1 MLILQSDLS
10 AKGRSWGSP
19 RRQRPV
25 QALLPQLVLVVPW
38 WQAPEVQKLLVALVG
53 LALIVLAV
61 RLAQNYI
68 TRNLKD
74 SDSRYYG
81 RKLITFGGYLA
92 AILLVSLVYRDR
104 LMGLTVAIGVASVGI
119 AFALQEVIGS
129 IAGWI
134 AISFGGFYKPGDRVQ
149 LGGIKGDVIDI
160 GILRTTMME
169 LGEWVDSDLYSGRVV
184 RIANSFVFKEPV
196 FNYSGDFP
204 FLWDEIK
211 VPVKHGCDH
220 RLARA
225 ILEQAVNDLYTDELM
240 QESRQAWQQL
250 IRRYLLESASLD
262 PAVTLVVTDNWLSFT
277 VRYIVDC
284 KRRRITKDLLY
295 TNILDAFDASQG
307 RISIAST
314 TVHLVEILPLDVR
327 LNDGNA
333 SGRS

>member
-1 MLILQSDLS
+1 MQ
-10 AKGRSWGSP
+10 
-19 RRQRPV
+19 V
-25 QALLPQLVLVVPW
+25 VLPQLI
-38 WQAPEVQKLLVALVG
+38 VALLG
-53 LALIVLAV
+53 LLLIVLAV
-61 RLAQNYI
+61 RLAQHVI
-68 TRNLKD
+68 TRNLRD

-92 AILLVSLVYRDR
+92 GILLVSIVYRDR
-104 LMGLTVAIGVASVGI
+104 LVGLTVAIGVASAGI

-211 VPVKHGCDH
+211 VPVKHGSDH
-220 RLARA
+220 HQARA
-225 ILEQAVNDLYTDELM
+225 ILEKVVNDLYTDELM
-240 QESRQAWQQL
+240 LASSQAWNQL
-250 IRRYLLESASLD
+250 IRRYLIEPASLE
-262 PAVTLVVTDNWLSFT
+262 PAISLVVTDNWLAYT

-284 KRRRITKDLLY
+284 KRRRLTKDLLY
-295 TNILDAFDASQG
+295 TAILDAFQASGG
-307 RISIAST
+307 RVSIAST
-314 TVHLVEILPLDVR
+314 TVQLVEAPPLEVR
-327 LNDGNA
+327 LRDGREA
-333 SGRS
+333 SGR

>member
-1 MLILQSDLS
+1 MAVS
-10 AKGRSWGSP
+10 
-19 RRQRPV
+19 
-25 QALLPQLVLVVPW
+25 W
-38 WQAPEVQKLLVALVG
+38 WQEPAIAKLLAALVG
-53 LALIVLAV
+53 LLLIGLAV
-61 RLAQNYI
+61 RLAQHVI

-81 RKLITFGGYLA
+81 RKLITFAGYLA
-92 AILLVSLVYRDR
+92 GILLVSIVYRDR
-104 LMGLTVAIGVASVGI
+104 LVGLTVAIGVAGAGI

-211 VPVKHGCDH
+211 VPVKHGSDH

-225 ILEQAVNDLYTDELM
+225 ILEKAVRDLYTDDLM
-240 QESRQAWQQL
+240 LASRQAWEQL
-250 IRRYLLESASLD
+250 IRRYLLESASLE
-262 PAVTLVVTDNWLSFT
+262 PSVSMVVTDNWLAFT
-277 VRYIVDC
+277 LRYIVDC
-284 KRRRITKDLLY
+284 KRRRFTKDLLF
-295 TNILDAFDASQG
+295 TSILEAFEASGG
-307 RISIAST
+307 RVGIAST
-314 TVHLVEILPLDVR
+314 TVQLVQVPPLEVQLR
-327 LNDGNA
+327 DGR
-333 SGRS
+333 GQGGT

>member
-1 MLILQSDLS
+1 M
-10 AKGRSWGSP
+10 
-19 RRQRPV
+19 V
-25 QALLPQLVLVVPW
+25 LPQLI
-38 WQAPEVQKLLVALVG
+38 VALLG
-53 LALIVLAV
+53 LLLIVLAV
-61 RLAQNYI
+61 RLAQHVI
-68 TRNLKD
+68 TRNLRD

-92 AILLVSLVYRDR
+92 GILLVSIVYRDR
-104 LMGLTVAIGVASVGI
+104 LVGLTVAIGVASAGI

-211 VPVKHGCDH
+211 VPVKHGSDH
-220 RLARA
+220 HQARA
-225 ILEQAVNDLYTDELM
+225 ILEKVVNDLYTDELM
-240 QESRQAWQQL
+240 LASSQAWNQL
-250 IRRYLLESASLD
+250 IRRYLIEPASLE
-262 PAVTLVVTDNWLSFT
+262 PAISLVVTDNWLAYT

-284 KRRRITKDLLY
+284 KRRRLTKDLLY
-295 TNILDAFDASQG
+295 TAILDAFQASGG
-307 RISIAST
+307 RVSIAST
-314 TVHLVEILPLDVR
+314 TVQLVEAPPLEVR
-327 LNDGNA
+327 LRDGREA
-333 SGRS
+333 SGR

>member
-1 MLILQSDLS
+1 MQ
-10 AKGRSWGSP
+10 
-19 RRQRPV
+19 V
-25 QALLPQLVLVVPW
+25 VLPQLI
-38 WQAPEVQKLLVALVG
+38 VALLG
-53 LALIVLAV
+53 LLLIVLAV
-61 RLAQNYI
+61 RLAQHVI
-68 TRNLKD
+68 TRNLRD

-92 AILLVSLVYRDR
+92 GILLVSIVYRDR
-104 LMGLTVAIGVASVGI
+104 LVGLTVAIGVASAGI

-211 VPVKHGCDH
+211 VPVKHGSDH
-220 RLARA
+220 HQARA
-225 ILEQAVNDLYTDELM
+225 ILEKVVNDLYTDELM
-240 QESRQAWQQL
+240 LASSQAWNQL
-250 IRRYLLESASLD
+250 IRRYLIEPASLE
-262 PAVTLVVTDNWLSFT
+262 PAISLVVTDNWLAYT

-284 KRRRITKDLLY
+284 KRRRLTKDLLY
-295 TNILDAFDASQG
+295 TAILDAFQASGG
-307 RISIAST
+307 RVSIAST
-314 TVHLVEILPLDVR
+314 TVQLVEAPPLEVR
-327 LNDGNA
+327 LRDGSEA
-333 SGRS
+333 SGR

>member
-1 MLILQSDLS
+1 MVPMPIL
-10 AKGRSWGSP
+10 
-19 RRQRPV
+19 
-25 QALLPQLVLVVPW
+25 ALPW
-38 WQAPEVQKLLVALVG
+38 WQEPGATRLFAALMGLLVITV
-53 LALIVLAV
+53 AV
-61 RLAQNYI
+61 RLAQRYV
-68 TRNLKD
+68 THNLKD

-92 AILLVSLVYRDR
+92 AILLVSIVYRDR
-104 LMGLTVAIGVASVGI
+104 LVGLTVAIGVAGAGI

-129 IAGWI
+129 VAGWI

-184 RIANSFVFKEPV
+184 RIANSFVFKAPV

-211 VPVKHGCDH
+211 VPVKHGSDH

-225 ILEQAVNDLYTDELM
+225 ILEQAVNDLYTEDLM
-240 QESRQAWQQL
+240 QASRQAWDYL
-250 IRRYLLESASLD
+250 IRRYLLEPASLE
-262 PAVTLVVTDNWLSFT
+262 PAVSLVVTDNWLAFT

-284 KRRRITKDLLY
+284 KRRRLTKDLLY
-295 TNILDAFDASQG
+295 TKILDAVEAHQDRVG
-307 RISIAST
+307 IAST
-314 TVHLVEILPLDVR
+314 TVQLVDLPPLEIR
-327 LNDGNA
+327 LSDQRDDRRHPA
-333 SGRS
+333 REA

>member
-1 MLILQSDLS
+1 MLVPFSFL
-10 AKGRSWGSP
+10 A
-19 RRQRPV
+19 
-25 QALLPQLVLVVPW
+25 VPW
-38 WQAPEVQKLLVALVG
+38 WLSPEVRILVTALVG
-53 LALIVLAV
+53 LVLIAGAV
-61 RLAQNYI
+61 RLAQRYVR
-68 TRNLKD
+68 RNLQD

-81 RKLITFGGYLA
+81 RKLITFAGYLA
-92 AILLVSLVYRDR
+92 GILLVSIVYRDR
-104 LMGLTVAIGVASVGI
+104 LVGLTVAIGVAGAGI

-220 RLARA
+220 RLART
-225 ILEQAVNDLYTDELM
+225 ILEKAVNDLYTDELM
-240 QESRQAWQQL
+240 LASRQAWEQL
-250 IRRYLLESASLD
+250 IRRYLLEPASLE
-262 PAVTLVVTDNWLSFT
+262 PAVSLVVTDNWLAFT

-295 TNILDAFDASQG
+295 TNILDAFEASQG
-307 RISIAST
+307 RLSIAST
-314 TVHLVEILPLDVR
+314 TVHLVEIPPLDVR
-327 LNDGNA
+327 LNDGKGP
-333 SGRS
+333 GRS